1 MNEAITFTIG
11 QLVGGFLALCAGISC
26 VAGAVVWIVKGVRA
40 AKAPN
45 QKQDDRLSALE
56 ARVAKHDEYFERDKQ
71 RLESIEDGNRVTQ
84 RAILALLAHGID
96 GNEVEAMKSAK
107 QELQD
112 YLIKR

>member
-1 MNEAITFTIG
+1 MNEVMTLTLG
-11 QLVGGFLALCAGISC
+11 ELVGGFLAVCTAISC
-26 VAGAVVWIVKGVRA
+26 IAGAVVWIVKGVRA

-45 QKQDDRLSALE
+45 QKQDARLSALE
-56 ARVAKHDEYFERDKQ
+56 ARVAKHDEYFEKDKQ

-107 QELQD
+107 KELQD